1 MRDYLKLVTESH
13 DAVDAAMN
21 ELGDYIRHNAHTDIT
36 SAANVLKSAGYVEPF
51 KAGTY
56 YRVIF
61 HDITA
66 EDREQ
71 FMTMGEVYDAIKA
84 NPRYELGRGV
94 EGFTTSMERAEEFA
108 RGQLWHTDRENLA
121 HHEDVLLSNL
131 EERHWSIVMIYEVA
145 APADAIVLSMR
156 GLQGLLKVTPPGPG
170 HDNLNHGLNDTHDGY
185 GFDDE
190 VMIDTGKV
198 RVIGVHLY
206 SFDPEN

>member
-1 MRDYLKLVTESH
+1 MRQYLDLVTESH

-21 ELGDYIRHNAHTDIT
+21 KLGDYIRHNASADIG
-36 SAANVLKSAGYVEPF
+36 ACAVVLKSAGYVEPF

-66 EDREQ
+66 EDRET

-108 RGQLWHTDRENLA
+108 RSQLWHTEPREPCPPRERAALKPLRA
-121 HHEDVLLSNL
+121 SL
-131 EERHWSIVMIYEVA
+131 E
-145 APADAIVLSMR
+145 PC
-156 GLQGLLKVTPPGPG
+156 
-170 HDNLNHGLNDTHDGY
+170 
-185 GFDDE
+185 DD
-190 VMIDTGKV
+190 
-198 RVIGVHLY
+198 L
-206 SFDPEN
+206 

>member
-13 DAVDAAMN
+13 DAVDTAMN

-36 SAANVLKSAGYVEPF
+36 AAANVLKSAGYVEPF

-145 APADAIVLSMR
+145 APNEAIVLSMR
-156 GLQGLLKVTPPGPG
+156 GLQGLLRVTPPGPG
-170 HDNLNHGLNDTHDGY
+170 HDNLNHGLNDQWDGY
-185 GFDDE
+185 SRDDE
-190 VMIDTGKV
+190 VMLDTGSV

-206 SFDPEN
+206 SFDPEA

>member
-1 MRDYLKLVTESH
+1 MRDYLNLVTESH

-21 ELGDYIRHNAHTDIT
+21 ELGDYIRHNAHTDLAA
-36 SAANVLKSAGYVEPF
+36 AANVLKSAGYVEPF

-66 EDREQ
+66 EDRQ
-71 FMTMGEVYDAIKA
+71 KFMTMGEVYDAIKA

-94 EGFTTSMERAEEFA
+94 EGFTTSYENAEEFA

-131 EERHWSIVMIYEVA
+131 GERHWSIVMIYEVA
-145 APADAIVLSMR
+145 APAEAIVLSMR

-170 HDNLNHGLNDTHDGY
+170 HDNLNRGLNDQWDGY
-185 GFDDE
+185 SRDDE
-190 VMIDTGKV
+190 VMIDTGAV

-206 SFDPEN
+206 SFDPEA